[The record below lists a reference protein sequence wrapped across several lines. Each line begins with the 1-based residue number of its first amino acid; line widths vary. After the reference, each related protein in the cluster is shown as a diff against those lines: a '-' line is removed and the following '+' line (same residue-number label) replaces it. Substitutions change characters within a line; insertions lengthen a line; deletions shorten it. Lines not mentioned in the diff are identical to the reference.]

1 MSCAAKNDDKI
12 DVMTLNRIVGGNH
25 GAYAPYQVFFVY
37 MLNKSKHISWCGG
50 TILNKRFILTAK
62 HCVYNS
68 HYKTEVNPKT
78 AMIKVV
84 VGEVNWCKVIGLD
97 KIDVLFQEGS
107 KNISR
112 NRLMSP
118 IFTEKFDS
126 VKDVSEVIVHGTPSE
141 WWKDDLAILKV
152 IFVFVLFV
160 VHLI

>member
-1 MSCAAKNDDKI
+1 
-12 DVMTLNRIVGGNH
+12 MTLNRIVGGNH

-62 HCVYNS
+62 HCVYNG

-78 AMIKVV
+78 AMIKVF

-118 IFTEKFDS
+118 LFTEKFDS
-126 VKDVSEVIVHGTPSE
+126 VKDVSEVIVYGTPSDGIA
-141 WWKDDLAILKV
+141 KDDLAILKV
-152 IFVFVLFV
+152 IFVFLLFV
-160 VHLI
+160 LHLI

>member
-68 HYKTEVNPKT
+68 HYKTEVSPKT

-97 KIDVLFQEGS
+97 KVDVLFPEG
-107 KNISR
+107 R

-118 IFTEKFDS
+118 IFTEKSDS
-126 VKDVSEVIVHGTPSE
+126 VKYVSEVIVHGTPSE

>member
-1 MSCAAKNDDKI
+1 
-12 DVMTLNRIVGGNH
+12 
-25 GAYAPYQVFFVY
+25 
-37 MLNKSKHISWCGG
+37 
-50 TILNKRFILTAK
+50 
-62 HCVYNS
+62 
-68 HYKTEVNPKT
+68 
-78 AMIKVV
+78 MIKVV

-152 IFVFVLFV
+152 IFYLYFLWC
-160 VHLI
+160 I

>member
-1 MSCAAKNDDKI
+1 
-12 DVMTLNRIVGGNH
+12 MTLNRIVGGNH

-62 HCVYNS
+62 HCVYNDY
-68 HYKTEVNPKT
+68 YKTEINPKT

-112 NRLMSP
+112 NRLMYP

-126 VKDVSEVIVHGTPSE
+126 VKDVSEVIVYGTPSDGIA
-141 WWKDDLAILKV
+141 KDDLAILKV
-152 IFVFVLFV
+152 IFVFLLFV

>member
-1 MSCAAKNDDKI
+1 
-12 DVMTLNRIVGGNH
+12 MTLNRIVGGNH

-62 HCVYNS
+62 HCVYNG

-78 AMIKVV
+78 AMIKVF
-84 VGEVNWCKVIGLD
+84 VGEVNWCRVIGLD

-118 IFTEKFDS
+118 LFTEKFDS
-126 VKDVSEVIVHGTPSE
+126 VKDVSEVIVYGTPSDGIA
-141 WWKDDLAILKV
+141 KDDLAILKV
-152 IFVFVLFV
+152 IFVFLLFV
-160 VHLI
+160 LHLI

>member
-1 MSCAAKNDDKI
+1 
-12 DVMTLNRIVGGNH
+12 MTLNRIVGGNH

-62 HCVYNS
+62 HCVYNG
-68 HYKTEVNPKT
+68 HYKTEVSPKT

-126 VKDVSEVIVHGTPSE
+126 VKDVSEVIVYGTPSDGIA
-141 WWKDDLAILKV
+141 KDDLAILKV
-152 IFVFVLFV
+152 IFVFLLFV